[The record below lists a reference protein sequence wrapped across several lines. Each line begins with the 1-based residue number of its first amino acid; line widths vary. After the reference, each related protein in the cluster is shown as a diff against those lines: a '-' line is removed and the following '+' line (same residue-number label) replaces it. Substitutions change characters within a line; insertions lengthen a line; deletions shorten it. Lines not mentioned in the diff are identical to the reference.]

1 MGHGEGQKL
10 SAMSSRLGTP
20 QGWRSA
26 AEEMMPTGRYGFGA
40 NTDKAVE
47 GYGDMMF
54 GKQSA
59 NFAARGMNAPENMSG
74 VIGSAI
80 SNSLPYL
87 IPQMQNFQ
95 AMQFMAPQNLMNTAK
110 ASADYWNRALGAQ
123 SDSSASAFG
132 FNFSGGGGATPS
144 GG

>member
-1 MGHGEGQKL
+1 
-10 SAMSSRLGTP
+10 
-20 QGWRSA
+20 
-26 AEEMMPTGRYGFGA
+26 
-40 NTDKAVE
+40 
-47 GYGDMMF
+47 
-54 GKQSA
+54 
-59 NFAARGMNAPENMSG
+59 MSG